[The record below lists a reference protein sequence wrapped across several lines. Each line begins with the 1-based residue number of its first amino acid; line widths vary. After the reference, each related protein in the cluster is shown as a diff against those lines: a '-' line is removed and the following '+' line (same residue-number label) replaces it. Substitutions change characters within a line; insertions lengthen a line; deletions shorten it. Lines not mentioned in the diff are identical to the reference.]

1 MTEGAINGS
10 GVGDARG
17 SVATLSWWHLGQSA
31 WALFRRS
38 FRIVFRRKIWFM
50 IGGIL
55 AYYAIL
61 YAFAV
66 YRLNEGL
73 SVDLALLVLVEV
85 PGTILAIYLAMD
97 LVANESNKNTLET
110 LFSAASS
117 HYQVWIVRLLGVYL
131 VLAATLLSMSTIS
144 YFFFAEF
151 PFIYGGL
158 NAFIPAF
165 LVANLTFFFSVFT
178 RSANAAGMLALGF
191 MWLVLVSFEGLQ
203 GTIYFLFLK
212 PFDPPFG
219 VNDALWTEKVLI
231 NRLAIFGTGLLLF
244 YLGLRRMERREKLLA

>member
-1 MTEGAINGS
+1 MTDSNGS
-10 GVGDARG
+10 AGVGDASG

-31 WALFRRS
+31 WGLFRRS
-38 FRIVFRRKIWFM
+38 FRIVFRRKLWFM
-50 IGGIL
+50 ISGIL

-66 YRLNEGL
+66 YRPNEGF
-73 SVDLALLVLVEV
+73 SVDVALLVLVEI

-97 LVANESNKNTLET
+97 LVAKERNRNTLET

-117 HYQVWIVRLLGVYL
+117 HYQVWIVRLLAVYL
-131 VLAATLLSMSTIS
+131 VLAITLLAMSTIS

-151 PFIYGGL
+151 PFVWGGL

-165 LVANLTFFFSVFT
+165 FVANLTFFFSVFT

-191 MWLVLVSFEGLQ
+191 MWLVLHTFEDLR

-219 VNDALWTEKVLI
+219 VNDFLWAEKVLI
-231 NRLAIFGTGLLLF
+231 NRLAIFGAGLLLL
-244 YLGLRRMERREKLLA
+244 YSGLRRMEQREKLLA